1 MILILDN
8 YDSFTY
14 NIYQAVSTLDPEV
27 MVMRND
33 ELTPDE
39 LEKMPLS
46 HMVISPGP
54 GRPDGAGISKEAIR
68 RMAGKVP
75 ILGVCL
81 GHQAIGEV
89 FGGEVVHA
97 SRIMHGKS
105 SAIIHGGD
113 GIFEG
118 LPVPF
123 EAIRYHSLALSG
135 MSIPRIL
142 EVTATADDGEI
153 MGIRHRR
160 MTVEGVQF
168 HPESFG
174 SQGGITIFRNF
185 LKLEGGMRHDA

>member
-14 NIYQAVSTLDPEV
+14 NIYQAMSTLDPEV

-46 HMVISPGP
+46 HMVVSPGP

-89 FGGEVVHA
+89 FGGEVIHA

-105 SAIIHGGD
+105 SAITHGGD

-123 EAIRYHSLALSG
+123 EAIRYHSLALSR
-135 MSIPRIL
+135 MNIPRTL

-185 LKLEGGMRHDA
+185 LKLEGGVRHDA